1 MPVACRKETFR
12 CKLCFQSRSFGPVKG
27 RSSPSWPSK
36 QKIMTSE
43 YSVNPFR
50 PGIDAPDVIASL
62 HLDVRLWQR
71 ESGQNEF
78 AGRIMDSQADLK
90 AIEASYLKP
99 GGNFFIAKDKTGKV
113 IGFIGLKN
121 DGDGNGSLKRLA
133 VVPKWQRRGVGQAL
147 VTAIMDWAKKAGFT
161 KLSLQTHSREYAKP
175 LYEKL
180 GFNVTGW
187 VEEKQDWIMECRL
200 EV

>member
-1 MPVACRKETFR
+1 M
-12 CKLCFQSRSFGPVKG
+12 S
-27 RSSPSWPSK
+27 
-36 QKIMTSE
+36 SE

-90 AIEASYLKP
+90 AIEAYYLEP

-121 DGDGNGSLKRLA
+121 DGNGEGSLKRLA
-133 VVPKWQRRGVGQAL
+133 VVPEWQRRGVGKTLISA
-147 VTAIMDWAKKAGFT
+147 VMDWAKQAGFIR
-161 KLSLQTHSREYAKP
+161 LSLQTHSGEYAKP
-175 LYEKL
+175 LYEKF
-180 GFNVTGW
+180 GFKVTDW
-187 VEEKQDWIMECRL
+187 VEERRDWLMECRL
-200 EV
+200 